1 MNGKDPRLDPRV
13 GVDAIV
19 DYPDRIDVRSPTEF
33 ALDHIARATNHP
45 VLSDD
50 ERARIGTMYVQGS
63 PFAAKRIGAALVA
76 RNIASMLE
84 TAFAE
89 KSRDWAPLVYC
100 WRGGQRSRALAHMM
114 NEIGWRA
121 VQLDGGY
128 RAYRRHV
135 VAALQTLPSR
145 FSYRVV
151 CGLTGSGKS
160 RLLAAIAAE
169 NAQTLDLEALARHRG
184 SLLGERPDDP
194 QPSQKTF
201 DSLLW
206 DALARLDPAR
216 PVFVESE
223 SRKIGA
229 LQVPE
234 ALLAAMRTAD
244 CVKLDTP
251 RALRTALLKDEYA
264 HFLRDPVALAERLAP
279 LAPLVGNAAL
289 ERWNAAALAG
299 DWDAVVGELLERHY
313 DPSYSRSIGKNFPR
327 HADAL
332 VVSPHALDDGAF
344 RQLAREVIARQRDA
358 IDVAQLA

>member
-1 MNGKDPRLDPRV
+1 MSGKDPRIDPRV

-19 DYPDRIDVRSPTEF
+19 DYPDRIDVRSPSEF
-33 ALDHIARATNHP
+33 ALDHIARATSHP

-76 RNIASMLE
+76 RNVATMLE
-84 TAFAE
+84 TAFAD
-89 KSRDWAPLVYC
+89 KGRDWSPLVYC

-121 VQLDGGY
+121 VQLEGGY

-135 VAALQTLPSR
+135 VAALETLPQN
-145 FSYRVV
+145 FTYRVV

-160 RLLAAIAAE
+160 RLLAALAAE
-169 NAQTLDLEALARHRG
+169 NAQTLDLEAIARHRG
-184 SLLGERPDDP
+184 SLLGDRPDDP

-206 DALARLDPAR
+206 DALVRLDPAR

-223 SRKIGA
+223 SKRIGA

-234 ALLAAMRTAD
+234 SLLAAMRIAD
-244 CVKLDTP
+244 CIKLDTP
-251 RALRTALLKDEYA
+251 RALRVALLKDEYA
-264 HFLRDPVALAERLAP
+264 HFLHDPHALAGRLAP

-289 ERWNAAALAG
+289 ERWNAAAIAG
-299 DWDAVVGELLERHY
+299 DWDTVVDELLERHY
-313 DPSYSRSIGKNFPR
+313 DPSYSRSIAKNFPR
-327 HADAL
+327 HTDAL
-332 VVSPHALDDGAF
+332 TVSPLALDDNAF
-344 RQLAREVIARQRDA
+344 RDLARRIVARQRDSL
-358 IDVAQLA
+358 DVAQPV

>member
-1 MNGKDPRLDPRV
+1 MNGRDPRIDPRV
-13 GVDAIV
+13 AVGAIA
-19 DYPDRIDVRSPTEF
+19 DYPERVDVRSPSEF
-33 ALDHIARATNHP
+33 ALDHIAGATSHP

-76 RNIASMLE
+76 RNVAAMLE
-84 TAFAE
+84 TAFADKPRE
-89 KSRDWAPLVYC
+89 WAPLVYC

-135 VAALQTLPSR
+135 MAELETLPAR
-145 FSYRVV
+145 FAFRVI

-160 RLLAAIAAE
+160 RLLAALAAE
-169 NAQTLDLEALARHRG
+169 SAQTLDLETLARHRG
-184 SLLGERPDDP
+184 SLLGDRPDDP
-194 QPSQKTF
+194 QPSQKLF

-206 DALARLDPAR
+206 DALARLDPSR

-223 SRKIGA
+223 SKKIGA
-229 LQVPE
+229 VQVPD

-244 CVKLDTP
+244 CVRLDTP
-251 RALRTALLKDEYA
+251 RPLRVALLKDEYT
-264 HFLRDPVALAERLAP
+264 HFLRDARALAERLAP
-279 LAPLVGNAAL
+279 LAPLVGKASL
-289 ERWNAAALAG
+289 ERWNAAAAAG
-299 DWDAVVGELLERHY
+299 DWDTVVGELLEQHY
-313 DPSYSRSIGKNFPR
+313 DPSYSRSIAKNFPR

-332 VVSPHALDDGAF
+332 VVAPRALDDAAL
-344 RQLAREVIARQRDA
+344 RELAREILAQRRIAMDA
-358 IDVAQLA
+358 AQPA